1 MSESIMYDTT
11 IEQLE
16 AQCKAVVNKLNSL
29 APSGFY
35 DSEDNNYFDDCL
47 DIEYAVGPNG
57 IIRYVKVCVALG
69 GPNIYIN
76 TRTGNVEGR
85 WWGDNCDIPI
95 VPFST
100 LDAIEDYFNVG
111 ERFYL

>member
-1 MSESIMYDTT
+1 MYNDNTAEYLT
-11 IEQLE
+11 
-16 AQCKAVVNKLNSL
+16 AQCKYVLDNLNEF
-29 APSGFY
+29 AASGFY

-47 DIEYAVGPNG
+47 DIEYTVDARGH
-57 IIRYVKVCVALG
+57 IRYIKVCVALG

-85 WWGDNCDIPI
+85 WWGYSCDIPI

-100 LDAIEDYFNVG
+100 LEAIENYFNVG